1 MSTVIC
7 MASSKGG
14 PGKSTLTVVLAGVY
28 AASNYS
34 VLIIDADAQQRLA
47 SEWYD
52 PSRAPD
58 NISVTTAT
66 HSTIA
71 EKIARGRETFD
82 VVIVDV
88 EGSASL
94 TLANGVYNSDCI
106 LIPANKSTMDLK
118 DAMATAALVQQY
130 NANSATQRAYGIV
143 WNRVPP
149 ALRSREMD
157 NTARTAIDAGIPI
170 VFEVCER
177 DAYRS
182 IFSFSTTLNR
192 LDKREVP
199 GIAKAVEEGFRFA
212 EAVAEIIVQAQ
223 QKEVA

>member
-7 MASSKGG
+7 LASSKGG

-28 AASNYS
+28 AVSNYK
-34 VLIIDADAQQRLA
+34 VLIIDADAQRRLA

-52 PSRAPD
+52 ASRLPE

-66 HSTIA
+66 HIDIA
-71 EKIARGRETFD
+71 EKIAWARDHFD
-82 VVIVDV
+82 VILVDV

-118 DAMATAALVQQY
+118 DALATAALVEQY
-130 NANSATQRAYGIV
+130 NAKSTVRRAYGLV

-149 ALRSREMD
+149 ALKSREME
-157 NTARTAIDAGIPI
+157 NTAKAALDAGVPI
-170 VFEVCER
+170 IYEVCER

-182 IFSFSTTLNR
+182 IFSYGTILAR
-192 LDKREVP
+192 LDKKEVP
-199 GIAKAVEEGFRFA
+199 GIAKAVEEGLRFA
-212 EAVAEIIVQAQ
+212 EAVAESIVNAQ